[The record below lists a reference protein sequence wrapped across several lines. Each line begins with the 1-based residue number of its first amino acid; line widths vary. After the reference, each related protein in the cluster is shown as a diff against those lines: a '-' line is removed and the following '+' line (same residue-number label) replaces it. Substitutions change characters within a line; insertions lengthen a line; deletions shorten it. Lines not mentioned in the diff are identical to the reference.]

1 MNHEAA
7 AATICRQGREK
18 GAKFQGGAQKGR
30 KTHILTII
38 LSCITM
44 NCACFCKFQI
54 GIIHT
59 KLDFVLNTER
69 MGYLNIDFLKEK
81 SFVLDYKKGRI
92 ILP

>member
-54 GIIHT
+54 GKELT
-59 KLDFVLNTER
+59 TSANTF
-69 MGYLNIDFLKEK
+69 YSQIFIK
-81 SFVLDYKKGRI
+81 
-92 ILP
+92 